1 MDITKFKGVGSQMVI
16 YKELRSSKIRYKYT
30 EPEPPTPD
38 VVKHFYWTVDSIMPV
53 NENLS
58 TDRIYSFTL
67 SANTKKGSSLF
78 GTADKNDSND
88 FRIFW
93 YDLDHWLFF
102 DSGSER
108 LWYNNFGCLYT
119 DILTYDLTYNSLK
132 VFKNN
137 EQKKYYSL
145 SGNVKTSGDLYFV
158 SINGTNKESLNLYE
172 FKVYDTN
179 NNLLKH
185 YIPLEDGRTL
195 YDIVSKTTFDVGK
208 TFTAT
213 ETDVTVNEKGEE
225 IPGYEYKN

>member
-16 YKELRSSKIRYKYT
+16 YKELRSSKIRYNYT
-30 EPEPPTPD
+30 EPEPPTPG
-38 VVKHFYWTVDSIMPV
+38 VVKHFYWTVDSYMSV
-53 NENLS
+53 DENLR
-58 TDRIYSFTL
+58 TDRIYSFTF
-67 SANTKKGSSLF
+67 SANTRKGYSHF
-78 GTADKNDSND
+78 GTADTTDYND
-88 FRIFW
+88 FRLFW
-93 YDLDHWLFF
+93 QGRDDQLFL

-108 LWYNNFGCLYT
+108 VYKRVWGCRYT
-119 DILTYDLTYNSLK
+119 DLLTYDLTNSSIRIYK
-132 VFKNN
+132 ENVQKN
-137 EQKKYYSL
+137 YL
-145 SGNVKTSGDLYFV
+145 TVSGTLKTSGDLAFV
-158 SINGTNKESLNLYE
+158 SLGNEQLNFYE
-172 FKVYDTN
+172 FKVYDTS